1 MSAGAISIFD
11 ADVHLHELDAD
22 LAPYFEEPWRKV
34 LEAGGLVREGARSVK
49 GERFLD
55 VPGYSPRT
63 PYDPILGDFPDTEP
77 RRLTSAALLR
87 ADLDARGIDA
97 ALVFPGRL
105 LRAATSNDW
114 NYLAMLQRA
123 YNRFLAEQWVNPERG
138 VYAAIMA
145 ANQLPEDAAEEIS
158 RYAGVPGFAAVYL
171 PMAGAYPLWGDR
183 QYEPIFAAAEE
194 VGLPVVLQGATTIHT
209 VFPYQLHHV
218 ETALAKQVLSQ
229 PFGAMANLVNLVT
242 SGVLARHPGLKV
254 VVNEVG
260 LGWLPY
266 IVDRLDH
273 FYPYLRD
280 EFPGFALSPG
290 DYLRRQ
296 VYLTTHPL
304 PPASLSARAAL
315 DVLGPDHVLFGS
327 DYPHFDAA
335 TPSALDAL
343 ELTDEARSQ
352 ILSGTARAIFQL

>member
-1 MSAGAISIFD
+1 MSAGAIAIFD

-22 LAPYFEEPWRKV
+22 LAPYFEQPWRQV

-63 PYDPILGDFPDTEP
+63 PYDPILGDLPDAEP

-87 ADLDARGIDA
+87 ADLDQRGIDA
-97 ALVFPGRL
+97 ALVFPSRL

-123 YNRFLAEQWVNPERG
+123 YNRFVAEQWVDSSRG
-138 VYAAIMA
+138 IYVAIMA
-145 ANQLPEDAAEEIS
+145 ANQLPEEAAEEIA

-171 PMAGAYPLWGDR
+171 PMAGTYPLWGDR
-183 QYEPIFAAAEE
+183 QYEPIFAAAAEA
-194 VGLPVVLQGATTIHT
+194 GLPVVLQGATTIYT
-209 VFPYQLHHV
+209 TFPYELHHV
-218 ETALAKQVLSQ
+218 PTALAKQVLSQ
-229 PFGAMANLVNLVT
+229 PFGAMAHLVSLVT
-242 SGVLARHPGLKV
+242 SGVLARHPNLKLV
-254 VVNEVG
+254 INEVG
-260 LGWLPY
+260 LGWLPFL
-266 IVDRLDH
+266 VERFDH

-280 EFPGFALSPG
+280 EFPDFDRPPG

-296 VYLTTHPL
+296 VYLSTHPL
-304 PPASLSARAAL
+304 PPGAASARAAI
-315 DVLGPDHVLFGS
+315 DFLGADHVLFGS

-335 TPSALDAL
+335 VPSALDSL
-343 ELTDEARSQ
+343 GLSDKARTQ
-352 ILSGTARAIFQL
+352 ILSGTAREIFRL